1 MTSTREAAPAAD
13 VALDLRPYEA
23 QRDGASP
30 NRNLT
35 PLTTAL
41 DPEGRLVVGGCVLSH
56 LARRYGTPL
65 YVIDEATLRGTA
77 QAYRKAL
84 ASHYPGSALAL
95 YASKANS
102 SLAITAVVASEGL
115 GLDAVS
121 AGELLTAVQGGMP
134 PERIVFHGNNKSL
147 EELRDGG
154 GRQLARHRA
163 AGQPGALPSRAP
175 DAALH
180 PRD

>member
-1 MTSTREAAPAAD
+1 MTSTREAAPAAEMAVD
-13 VALDLRPYEA
+13 QRPYEVN
-23 QRDGASP
+23 RDGASP

-35 PLTTAL
+35 PVTTAL
-41 DPEGRLVVGGCVLSH
+41 DPEGRLVVGGCVLSD

-134 PERIVFHGNNKSL
+134 PERIV
-147 EELRDGG
+147 
-154 GRQLARHRA
+154 
-163 AGQPGALPSRAP
+163 ALVRP
-175 DAALH
+175 
-180 PRD
+180 PR